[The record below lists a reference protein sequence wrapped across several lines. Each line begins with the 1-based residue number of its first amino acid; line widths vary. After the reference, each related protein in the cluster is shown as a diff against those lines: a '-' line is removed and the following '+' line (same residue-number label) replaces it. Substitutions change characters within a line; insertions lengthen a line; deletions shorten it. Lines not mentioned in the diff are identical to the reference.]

1 MGRYAT
7 NQHGRSLRGNSV
19 RKILILEDDPSVA
32 GLYAEVLGSA
42 GHEVIVHTSFEEAR
56 TYLKLNPP
64 DALLADVRVGEY
76 NGLQLAILF
85 RSLSPHAIILVVSGH
100 DDPVI
105 RREAAAIGAEFFVK
119 PVDVDTL
126 TLKFE

>member
-1 MGRYAT
+1 M
-7 NQHGRSLRGNSV
+7 

-32 GLYAEVLGSA
+32 ELYAEVLRSA
-42 GHEVIVHTSFEEAR
+42 GHEVIVRTSFEEAR

-64 DALLADVRVGEY
+64 DALLVDVRVGEY

-85 RSLSPHAIILVVSGH
+85 RSLSPHAVILVVSGY

-105 RREAAAIGAEFFVK
+105 WREAAAIGAEFFTK
-119 PVDVDTL
+119 PIDVDML
-126 TLKFE
+126 RVKFE